1 MADIDL
7 LIGKVAERNGIR
19 LDKDDPAFAIVT
31 LNELVLRE
39 AVRDLHGQIQATING
54 FNDSVGRLD
63 ARAGLVIAQAV
74 RQSAA
79 EIRNELQKDLASAN
93 LQVRQLVSQVN
104 SAHSRPVAM
113 RRRRLGIVCGLFLFV
128 CGVLVGRWSNGGI

>member
-19 LDKDDPAFAIVT
+19 LDKDDPVFAIVT

-39 AVRDLHGQIQATING
+39 ATRDLHAQIQTTING
-54 FNDSVGRLD
+54 FDDSVGRLD
-63 ARAGLVIAQAV
+63 ARAGAVIAQAV

-93 LQVRQLVSQVN
+93 LQVRQLVSEVN
-104 SAHSRPVAM
+104 AAHARPVALRWM
-113 RRRRLGIVCGLFLFV
+113 ALGIVCGLLLFV